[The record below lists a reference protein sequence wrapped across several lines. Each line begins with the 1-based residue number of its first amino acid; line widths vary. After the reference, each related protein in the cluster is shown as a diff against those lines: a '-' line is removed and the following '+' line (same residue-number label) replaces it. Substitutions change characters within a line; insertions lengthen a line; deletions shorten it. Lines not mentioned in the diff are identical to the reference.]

1 LDFTSV
7 IFAPFAFF
15 AAKLFLKESFMTRS
29 DRWIGILFFLFGF
42 LVVRE
47 ASKLEFTS
55 SYGAGSGF
63 FPFWLGVATIVSA
76 TIVTLY
82 AWRNPS
88 DADSSAPK
96 IWSIKKLLAL
106 TALLGFVFTLEL
118 LGFVT
123 GFAFLVAFL
132 LKLEGE
138 NWRNAVSVALASG
151 VGFHLF
157 FVRLLSVALPLGP
170 LGF

>member
-1 LDFTSV
+1 LGISV
-7 IFAPFAFF
+7 LFVLFAFF
-15 AAKLFLKESFMTRS
+15 AAKYLLKESAMTRS

-42 LVVRE
+42 LVVLE

-63 FPFWLGVATIVSA
+63 FPFWLGVATIFSA
-76 TIVTLY
+76 MIVILY
-82 AWRNPS
+82 AWRTPS
-88 DADSSAPK
+88 DDDSPTPI

-106 TALLGFVFTLEL
+106 AALLGFVFTLDL

-123 GFAFLVAFL
+123 GFAVLVAFL

-138 NWRNAVSVALASG
+138 NWPRAVSVALASG
-151 VGFHLF
+151 LSFHLF
-157 FVRLLSVALPLGP
+157 FVRLLSVTLPVGP

>member
-1 LDFTSV
+1 
-7 IFAPFAFF
+7 
-15 AAKLFLKESFMTRS
+15 MTRS
-29 DRWIGILFFLFGF
+29 DRWIGILFILFGF
-42 LVVRE
+42 LVVLE

-76 TIVTLY
+76 MIVALHS
-82 AWRNPS
+82 WRKPLE
-88 DADSSAPK
+88 DDSSKPT
-96 IWSIKKLLAL
+96 IWPVKKLLAL
-106 TALLGFVFTLEL
+106 AALLGFVFTLDL

-123 GFAFLVAFL
+123 GFALLVAFL

-138 NWRNAVSVALASG
+138 NWRNAALVALASG
-151 VGFHLF
+151 AGFYLF
-157 FVRLLSVALPLGP
+157 FVRLLSVALPVGP

>member
-1 LDFTSV
+1 
-7 IFAPFAFF
+7 
-15 AAKLFLKESFMTRS
+15 MTRS
-29 DRWIGILFFLFGF
+29 DRWIGILFLLFGF
-42 LVVRE
+42 LVVLE
-47 ASKLEFTS
+47 ASKLEFAS

-76 TIVTLY
+76 IIVALY
-82 AWRNPS
+82 AWRKPS
-88 DADSSAPK
+88 DDDSSKPV

-106 TALLGFVFTLEL
+106 AALLGFVFTLDL

-138 NWRNAVSVALASG
+138 NWRNAVAVALASG

-157 FVRLLSVALPLGP
+157 FVRLLSVTLPLGP

>member
-1 LDFTSV
+1 
-7 IFAPFAFF
+7 
-15 AAKLFLKESFMTRS
+15 MTRS
-29 DRWIGILFFLFGF
+29 DRWIGILFFLVGF
-42 LVVRE
+42 LVVLE

-63 FPFWLGVATIVSA
+63 FPFWLGVATIFSA
-76 TIVTLY
+76 MIIILY
-82 AWRNPS
+82 AWRTPS
-88 DADSSAPK
+88 DDDSPTSI

-106 TALLGFVFTLEL
+106 GALLGFVFTLDL

>member
-1 LDFTSV
+1 
-7 IFAPFAFF
+7 
-15 AAKLFLKESFMTRS
+15 MTRS

-42 LVVRE
+42 VVVLE
-47 ASKLEFTS
+47 ASKLEFAS

-63 FPFWLGVATIVSA
+63 FPYWLGIATIVIA
-76 TIVTLY
+76 MVVALY
-82 AWRNPS
+82 AWRTPY
-88 DADSSAPK
+88 DDDSPK
-96 IWSIKKLLAL
+96 PIIWSVKKLLAL
-106 TALLGFVFTLEL
+106 AALLSFVFTLDL

-138 NWRNAVSVALASG
+138 NWRRAVSVALASG
-151 VGFHLF
+151 ISFYVF
-157 FVRLLSVALPLGP
+157 FIRLLSVALPVGP

>member
-1 LDFTSV
+1 
-7 IFAPFAFF
+7 
-15 AAKLFLKESFMTRS
+15 MTRS

-42 LVVRE
+42 LVVLE
-47 ASKLEFTS
+47 ASKLEFAS

-63 FPFWLGVATIVSA
+63 FPFWLGVATIVIAS
-76 TIVTLY
+76 IVTLY

-88 DADSSAPK
+88 DADSSAPI

-106 TALLGFVFTLEL
+106 AALLGFVFTLDL

-151 VGFHLF
+151 MGFYLF
-157 FVRLLSVALPLGP
+157 FVRLLSVSLPVGP

>member
-1 LDFTSV
+1 VS
-7 IFAPFAFF
+7 FAFLRFHSGQVF
-15 AAKLFLKESFMTRS
+15 AAKYLLKEFSMTRS
-29 DRWIGILFFLFGF
+29 DRWIAPFFFLFGF
-42 LVVRE
+42 LVVLE
-47 ASKLEFTS
+47 ASKLEFAS

-88 DADSSAPK
+88 DDDSSAPI

-106 TALLGFVFTLEL
+106 AALLGFVFTLDL

-123 GFAFLVAFL
+123 GFALLVAFL

-138 NWRNAVSVALASG
+138 NWRRAVSVALASG
-151 VGFHLF
+151 LSFHLF
-157 FVRLLSVALPLGP
+157 FVRLLSVSLPVGP

>member
-1 LDFTSV
+1 
-7 IFAPFAFF
+7 
-15 AAKLFLKESFMTRS
+15 MTRS

-42 LVVRE
+42 LVVVE
-47 ASKLEFTS
+47 ASKLEFAS

-63 FPFWLGVATIVSA
+63 FPYWLGMATIVIA
-76 TIVTLY
+76 MVVAFY
-82 AWRNPS
+82 AWRKPS
-88 DADSSAPK
+88 DDDSSKPL
-96 IWSIKKLLAL
+96 IWSVKKLFALA
-106 TALLGFVFTLEL
+106 ALLGFVFTLDH

-138 NWRNAVSVALASG
+138 NWRNAVSIALASG
-151 VGFHLF
+151 MGFYLF
-157 FVRLLSVALPLGP
+157 FMRLLSVSLPVGP